1 MSSMKLRYFSIG
13 MLIAV
18 AVISLFHVFA
28 GRFDSKPEPE
38 EAKEGYTM
46 IETERLHLFEEK
58 IASLENEN
66 KSLQNKLK
74 DMNKTEKNGASDEE
88 LTFEIRQGMSLQDIA
103 RSLEGIKIIDNRKEF
118 TDFMIKNGHEKNI
131 QPGEYTFTRGM
142 SFEEIAKTITK

>member
-1 MSSMKLRYFSIG
+1 M
-13 MLIAV
+13 
-18 AVISLFHVFA
+18 
-28 GRFDSKPEPE
+28 
-38 EAKEGYTM
+38 
-46 IETERLHLFEEK
+46 
-58 IASLENEN
+58 
-66 KSLQNKLK
+66 QNKLK